1 MNYTIMPASLDDQ
14 PVIYRLFEEAITFQ
28 KANNYIGWSSYDKV
42 FIKADIEKRQLFKIV
57 LEDEIVCIYSIYKS
71 DVLIWRE
78 KEIGDSIYIHRI
90 VLNRKFSGRKLFA
103 NIVNWAIEFAKRNK
117 LKYIRMDTWAENKK
131 IIAYYESYGFSL
143 IEFYRTPA
151 TENLPVQH
159 RNLLVA
165 LLEKKVI

>member
-1 MNYTIMPASLDDQ
+1 MPASLDDQ

-165 LLEKKVI
+165 LLEKKLFNLV

>member
-1 MNYTIMPASLDDQ
+1 MPASLDDQ

>member
-1 MNYTIMPASLDDQ
+1 MPASLDDQ

-42 FIKADIEKRQLFKIV
+42 FIKADIEKKQLFKIV

-165 LLEKKVI
+165 LLEKKLFNLV